1 MQTDLTVVVPSNSTG
16 ISMASARAYEHL
28 VACELVR
35 PCVWVEESETREL
48 MGSLIGVQEPST
60 GTSDESQWWGPEK
73 LPLLELVARVDPAR
87 IRLVALVLPGDRP
100 PSDSSGWQDM
110 DLPGR
115 ASRAFEHYR
124 SDLQELSQY
133 AMFVATVD
141 SVAGYEVEP
150 SLDPALLRDQPWLN
164 VLVAP
169 EDRAD
174 DSAMAVP
181 VACARPLPFH
191 IASSIAS
198 LTATWHGMQ
207 EDPLEAWA
215 DPPLTVPTA
224 SRSKL
229 IIMRS
234 RSRSLTVP
242 STADSVP
249 ASVLAKRVNWPVPK
263 SCVAADSPMFIIEH
277 LADAYL
283 EGPGSALQFHAAQEV
298 TIQTWKALKWPDL
311 VKRIFAWFRQDLP
324 KQIER
329 DVRAKIN
336 GVGDRVDDWMTRKIL
351 GPDSEFRVDRRG
363 RDLIVDTAEDGSPV
377 DVFDLLEQ
385 LGGLELMSRR
395 PPANADVWREF
406 VGWSFAIIDGD
417 RLPEAVEAKLS
428 DGSSRQVV
436 TDPKLIAPRS
446 DDDGWWSP
454 SQRIAN
460 FLGPSAVRMRPCDS
474 RMARRN
480 LQYLDDVVLWIDAVA
495 AAQAAGSGDSSEEE
509 PIKPSRWRIVRWWR
523 TKRAKWRRRR
533 AVRKAARAAKKAAKK
548 ASAKRLSVTS
558 TAPPPPAS
566 AIVPAEVPVG
576 RPVAEETEVQRP
588 EPTTPKP
595 AEVSPE
601 VETTTPEVV
610 VEADSPTAPA
620 EPDAPE
626 NEEEP
631 KDSADTSSD
640 GTPPIPP
647 PPNATQ
653 PESKSQGTQY
663 MTASEETGIP
673 VASGEVEIDTSPP
686 TREEIDAARKSLREA
701 IDARSGSFVWRIG
714 SRLDRAMDESLAK
727 FDAYAKELDHAAK
740 NPPRIEADE
749 DKKRSRRLKWSF
761 FRGGLFILL
770 AILGI
775 VFLPLALILL
785 IPIAGFLLLSAL
797 VSVIK
802 GIFRYFR
809 DRFQKTFERQQAISR
824 IEFVRSEIG
833 NVVME
838 MTRLHSNYSQYLDWS
853 ESVGS
858 MVHRPFG
865 PPLRYEGRTHGNW
878 VGGLH
883 AHQVGEGD
891 IGSNTEIALVNSQS
905 AEVFH
910 TGWLNEVWGE
920 AETEVADKFRLLT
933 AANDLEADPYSD
945 RSSGSTIDP
954 IRDRSSRRF
963 LLQMIEQGEPL
974 SGIRKA
980 RMEEILTRLALL
992 SPDLLCDS
1000 VEGREP
1006 ATWLLDSVPI
1016 AGSAAAFPQSLWTT
1030 DGLMSLPTV
1039 ERRTVWTPA
1048 SLGSVESANANIVAM
1063 APNTGTL
1070 ASTVVCV
1077 DLSSVIDVAQPDAV
1091 LSVFGKDANPPIDRV
1106 PVPSV
1111 VRLGSVREIIGFDG
1125 DGPDISH
1132 LPQLGDPIAPRRLPS
1147 RPATGGSYRFMFLV
1161 DGRPCRYPAD
1171 RPIDFHVRVGVGPS
1185 EGFQLVRDAL
1195 QIMSDASGITFRF
1208 AGTFIDLEERRPDD
1222 GGLWISYVEPED
1234 FGGSG
1239 SFGLGDGV
1247 LGHGGVHVAG
1257 ETVLGGVVVIAND
1270 PGVSPGFGP
1279 GHTLGGVLLHEI
1291 GHALNLAHVDV
1302 QSELMFPYASEF
1314 TPETL
1319 GDGDRLGLWLLGA
1332 GRGRQ

>member
-1 MQTDLTVVVPSNSTG
+1 MQSDLTVVVPSNSTG
-16 ISMASARAYEHL
+16 ISMAAARAYEHL

-35 PCVWVEESETREL
+35 PCVWVDESETREL
-48 MGSLIGVQEPST
+48 MGSLIGV
-60 GTSDESQWWGPEK
+60 SDSSSETMDDSQWWGPEK

-100 PSDSSGWQDM
+100 ASDSSFDWQEV

-115 ASRAFEHYR
+115 ASRAFEEYR
-124 SDLQELSQY
+124 SDLQVLSQY
-133 AMFVATVD
+133 AMFIATVD
-141 SVAGYEVEP
+141 SAAGFEVEP
-150 SLDPALLRDQPWLN
+150 SLEPALLRDQPWLN
-164 VLVAP
+164 ILVAP

-198 LTATWHGMQ
+198 LTATWHGMN

-215 DPPLTVPTA
+215 DPPMTVPTA

-249 ASVLAKRVNWPVPK
+249 ASVLAKRSTWPVPK
-263 SCVAADSPMFIIEH
+263 NCVAADSPMFIVDF

-283 EGPGSALQFHAAQEV
+283 KGPGSALQFHSAQEV
-298 TIQTWKALKWPDL
+298 TVQKWKGLKWLDL
-311 VKRIFAWFRQDLP
+311 VKKIFAWFRQDLP
-324 KQIER
+324 KQIEK

-363 RDLIVDTAEDGSPV
+363 RDLVVDTADDGSPV

-417 RLPEAVEAKLS
+417 RFPEAVEEKLS

-436 TDPKLIAPRS
+436 TDPKLVAPRN

-460 FLGPSAVRMRPCDS
+460 FLGPGAVRMRPCDS

-480 LQYLDDVVLWIDAVA
+480 LQYLDDVVLWLDAVDA
-495 AAQAAGSGDSSEEE
+495 ANASSDGEHSDDEL
-509 PIKPSRWRIVRWWR
+509 IKPSRWRLIRWWR
-523 TKRAKWRRRR
+523 TKRAKARRRR
-533 AVRKAARAAKKAAKK
+533 AARKAARAAKKASKTLAKK
-548 ASAKRLSVTS
+548 PSSRQS
-558 TAPPPPAS
+558 TDPSIIPPPPAT

-576 RPVAEETEVQRP
+576 RPVVEETGVQGP
-588 EPTTPKP
+588 EAAVPT
-595 AEVSPE
+595 SPE
-601 VETTTPEVV
+601 AESEVDATTPEVV
-610 VEADSPTAPA
+610 AEESSSATPDVGTA
-620 EPDAPE
+620 
-626 NEEEP
+626 
-631 KDSADTSSD
+631 STD
-640 GTPPIPP
+640 GPPPIPP
-647 PPNATQ
+647 PPPNSTTE
-653 PESKSQGTQY
+653 PKSHGTQY
-663 MTASEETGIP
+663 MTTSEETGIP
-673 VASGEVEIDTSPP
+673 VASGEVEIDMSPP
-686 TREEIDAARKSLREA
+686 TRDEIDAARKSLREA
-701 IDARSGSFVWRIG
+701 IEARSGSFVWRVG
-714 SRLDRAMDESLAK
+714 ARLDQAMDQSLAK
-727 FDAYAKELDHAAK
+727 FDAYAKELDQAARH
-740 NPPRIEADE
+740 PARFEVDE
-749 DKKRSRRLKWSF
+749 DRKRARRLNWSF
-761 FRGGLFILL
+761 FRGGVFTLL
-770 AILGI
+770 AISSI
-775 VFLPLALILL
+775 VFLPLALIVL
-785 IPIAGFLLLSAL
+785 IPIAGFLLFSAL
-797 VSVIK
+797 FSVIN

-824 IEFVRSEIG
+824 IEFVRGEIG

-838 MTRLHSNYSQYLDWS
+838 MTRLHSNYSQFLDWS
-853 ESVGS
+853 ESVGA

-865 PPLRYEGRTHGNW
+865 PPLRYQGRTHGNW

-883 AHQVGEGD
+883 AHQVGEGE
-891 IGSNTEIALVNSQS
+891 IGSNTEIALCNSQS
-905 AEVFH
+905 AQVFH
-910 TGWLNEVWGE
+910 SGWLNEVWSE
-920 AETEVADKFRLLT
+920 AETEVADEFRLLT
-933 AANDLEADPYSD
+933 SANDVEADAYSD

-963 LLQMIEQGEPL
+963 LLKMIEEGGHL
-974 SGIRKA
+974 SEIRAA
-980 RMEEILTRLALL
+980 RMEEILVRLALL

-1006 ATWLLDSVPI
+1006 TKWLLDSVPI
-1016 AGSAAAFPQSLWTT
+1016 AGAAAAFPRSLWTT
-1030 DGLMSLPTV
+1030 KGLMSLPTV

-1048 SLGSVESANANIVAM
+1048 SLGSVDSANANIVQM
-1063 APNTGTL
+1063 SPNTGTL

-1077 DLSSVIDVAQPDAV
+1077 DLSSVIDVSHPDAV
-1091 LSVFGKDANPPIDRV
+1091 LAVFGRGANPPIDRV
-1106 PVPSV
+1106 PIPSV
-1111 VRLGSVREIIGFDG
+1111 VRLGSVREIIGFEG
-1125 DGPDISH
+1125 DGPDLSH
-1132 LPQLGDPIAPRRLPS
+1132 LPQFGDSIAPRRMPA

-1171 RPIDFHVRVGVGPS
+1171 RPIDFHVRVGIGPA

-1208 AGTFIDLEERRPDD
+1208 AGTFVDLEERRPED

-1234 FGGSG
+1234 FGGTG

-1247 LGHGGVHVAG
+1247 LGHGGVHVLG